1 MDHYHHMHQK
11 CSLDR
16 SSQVNL
22 RGAVLGLK
30 YAMSF
35 QDAGQR
41 DEVTPKA
48 HISSSSS
55 HTFSIDM
62 MLIRDELKVWCR
74 QLANK
79 NGKQSST
86 DQLCLSNSSNSGP
99 DPMLWHSTSPEMFQV
114 LNTSGSYP
122 RLRVFHSIVSCVT
135 GLHNGFRAAPTY
147 PAGSGSCHI
156 MHWQSPTRYCPT
168 GYAKAE
174 MGSSGSCTWTPLV
187 ALLPSVWVLV
197 VCAVCACPVAF

>member
-22 RGAVLGLK
+22 RGAVLWLK

-35 QDAGQR
+35 QDPGQR

-62 MLIRDELKVWCR
+62 MLIRDELLFDLDTVFER
-74 QLANK
+74 I
-79 NGKQSST
+79 
-86 DQLCLSNSSNSGP
+86 CLDAS
-99 DPMLWHSTSPEMFQV
+99 D
-114 LNTSGSYP
+114 
-122 RLRVFHSIVSCVT
+122 
-135 GLHNGFRAAPTY
+135 
-147 PAGSGSCHI
+147 
-156 MHWQSPTRYCPT
+156 
-168 GYAKAE
+168 
-174 MGSSGSCTWTPLV
+174 WTLMMVKIP
-187 ALLPSVWVLV
+187 
-197 VCAVCACPVAF
+197 